1 MLILRRT
8 CMRGSV
14 RVTTIILFIIGS
26 SNNSVKKLD
35 MTNKELFLKFFDVES
50 VSIIGIKYRERSE
63 QIQLLL
69 NPTDKNKLMDN
80 VPIRLLIDADEDY
93 CRVTSTSDETINLF
107 NYLGLSHNEVISI
120 CREIHK
126 DMGSKKLILP

>member
-1 MLILRRT
+1 
-8 CMRGSV
+8 
-14 RVTTIILFIIGS
+14 
-26 SNNSVKKLD
+26 

-69 NPTDKNKLMDN
+69 NPTDKNKL
-80 VPIRLLIDADEDY
+80 IDADEDY
-93 CRVTSTSDETINLF
+93 CRVTSTSDEIINLF

>member
-1 MLILRRT
+1 
-8 CMRGSV
+8 
-14 RVTTIILFIIGS
+14 
-26 SNNSVKKLD
+26 

-63 QIQLLL
+63 QIQLIL
-69 NPTDKNKLMDN
+69 NPTEKNSFMDKL
-80 VPIRLLIDADEDY
+80 PIRLLIDVEEHYSRVMGNCDEMF
-93 CRVTSTSDETINLF
+93 NLF
-107 NYLGLSHNEVISI
+107 NYLGFNANEVISI

>member
-1 MLILRRT
+1 
-8 CMRGSV
+8 
-14 RVTTIILFIIGS
+14 
-26 SNNSVKKLD
+26 
-35 MTNKELFLKFFDVES
+35 MTNKELFLKFFTVES
-50 VSIIGIKYRERSE
+50 ATIIGIKFRERSE

-69 NPTDKNKLMDN
+69 YPTDKNKLLDN
-80 VPIRLLIDADEDY
+80 LPIRLLIDADEEY

-107 NYLGLSHNEVISI
+107 KYLSLDTNDVIGI